1 MKLMVPDDEM
11 VAQNMMRT
19 YDVTQFF
26 SGFFFGFDDSFD
38 VTERLQQIEIPYS
51 LHMCTPSSEL
61 PSNKSTNDNF
71 LSFHAQAAEKF
82 KDFTSKPVL

>member
-38 VTERLQQIEIPYS
+38 VTERLQQIEIPDM
-51 LHMCTPSSEL
+51 LHVCAHS
-61 PSNKSTNDNF
+61 
-71 LSFHAQAAEKF
+71 
-82 KDFTSKPVL
+82 